1 MAEIEQAD
9 VVVIGGSQLAQW
21 DAFDRRITSVT
32 LDGDGKVTAVGGDFG
47 VRSQASAIIDIQNGA
62 HTYHMEADGRRI
74 DVVVTQHGG
83 RRQLSAPDGQDGPD
97 ALPRLPVTAA
107 TEGAAQ

>member
-9 VVVIGGSQLAQW
+9 AVV
-21 DAFDRRITSVT
+21 
-32 LDGDGKVTAVGGDFG
+32 
-47 VRSQASAIIDIQNGA
+47 
-62 HTYHMEADGRRI
+62 TYHRETGGRRI
-74 DVVVTQHGG
+74 DVVVTRHDG

-97 ALPRLPVTAA
+97 ALPGIPATAA